1 MTEKSAGLKRDSND
15 AGIRSSSEALTSNE
29 HRVPRITVLAP
40 SPHLAIGVEDNA
52 HSGADVHIHAG
63 GQGYWAA
70 RIANVLGAEVHICS
84 PLGGEVGSAIRGA
97 FEREGLHVHA
107 VHCRQENAAHV
118 ADRRG
123 GNEREIVETR
133 SPLLTRH
140 EVDELFNLA
149 LAVGLDSQVT
159 ILTGPQHSEVLT
171 PDLYRRLAAD
181 LRANGARVVAD
192 LSGDPLHAALR
203 GGLDLLKV
211 AHGEAIDGGYAVNDS
226 LEALT
231 AAVSELRSRGAERVL
246 LTRGGDPTLAMFG
259 DDLVELH
266 PPQFEV
272 VQHMGAGDSMCGAAA
287 VALAS
292 NAEPEIICRLA
303 AAAGA
308 LNVTRHGLGS
318 GRREAIER
326 VAARVRVEPRKR

>member
-1 MTEKSAGLKRDSND
+1 MSKNSIGRKPDSSNG
-15 AGIRSSSEALTSNE
+15 AVSGSPEALTPIE
-29 HRVPRITVLAP
+29 RLVPRIAVLAP
-40 SPHLAIGVEDNA
+40 SPHLAISVEDNA
-52 HSGADVHIHAG
+52 SAGADVHIHAG

-70 RIANVLGAEVHICS
+70 RIANVLDAEVHICC
-84 PLGGEVGSAIRGA
+84 PLGGEVGSAVRGA
-97 FEREGLHVHA
+97 FERQGLRVHA
-107 VHCRQENAAHV
+107 VDSRQENAAQV

-123 GNEREIVETR
+123 GEEREIVETE

-149 LAVGLDSQVT
+149 LAVGLDAHVT

-181 LRANGARVVAD
+181 LRANGAQVVAD
-192 LSGDPLHAALR
+192 LSGDPLDAALR
-203 GGLDLLKV
+203 GGVDLLKV
-211 AHGEAIDGGYAVNDS
+211 AHNEAVDGGYASNDS
-226 LEALT
+226 LQELT
-231 AAVSELRSRGAERVL
+231 AALFQLRARGAEHVL
-246 LTRGGDPTLAMFG
+246 LTRGSEPTLALFG
-259 DDLVELH
+259 KEPVELH
-266 PPQFEV
+266 PPRFEV

-292 NAEPEIICRLA
+292 NADSETICRLA

-308 LNVTRHGLGS
+308 LNVTRRGLGS

-326 VAARVRVEPRKR
+326 VAARVRVESSKQ

>member
-1 MTEKSAGLKRDSND
+1 MRKRNPGRKRDSSYV
-15 AGIRSSSEALTSNE
+15 GVTGSPEALTSTE
-29 HRVPRITVLAP
+29 RRLPRIAVLAP
-40 SPHLAIGVEDNA
+40 SPHLTISVEDNA
-52 HSGADVHIHAG
+52 NTGADVHIHAG

-70 RIANVLGAEVHICS
+70 RIANVLHAEVHICS
-84 PLGGEVGSAIRGA
+84 PLGGEVGSAIRA
-97 FEREGLHVHA
+97 VFEREGLHVHA
-107 VHCRQENAAHV
+107 VYSRQENAAHV

-123 GNEREIVETR
+123 GDQREIVETK

-149 LAVGLDSQVT
+149 LAIGLDCQTT

-192 LSGDPLHAALR
+192 LAGDPLDAALR

-211 AHGEAIDGGYAVNDS
+211 AHGEAIDGGYATDDS
-226 LEALT
+226 LQALT
-231 AAVSELRSRGAERVL
+231 AAVFELRACGAERVL
-246 LTRGGDPTLAMFG
+246 LTRGSDPTLALFG

-266 PPQFEV
+266 PPRFEV

-292 NAEPEIICRLA
+292 NADPEMICRLA

-326 VAARVRVEPRKR
+326 VAARVRVEPAKQ

>member
-1 MTEKSAGLKRDSND
+1 MTTKSAGREPESGYADVSDSD
-15 AGIRSSSEALTSNE
+15 ALPSTERL
-29 HRVPRITVLAP
+29 VPRIAVLAP
-40 SPHLAIGVEDNA
+40 SPHLAISIEDNA
-52 HSGADVHIHAG
+52 SAGADVHIHAG
-63 GQGYWAA
+63 GQGFWAA
-70 RIANVLGAEVHICS
+70 RIANALGAEVHICS

-97 FEREGLHVHA
+97 FERQGLHVHA
-107 VHCRQENAAHV
+107 VDSRHENAAHV

-123 GNEREIVETR
+123 GEERGIVETD
-133 SPLLTRH
+133 SPLLNRH

-149 LAVGLDSQVT
+149 LAVGLDSHVT
-159 ILTGPQHSEVLT
+159 ILTGTQHSEVLT

-192 LSGDPLHAALR
+192 LSGEPLNAALQ

-211 AHGEAIDGGYAVNDS
+211 AHDEAVDGGYATDDS
-226 LEALT
+226 LQALT
-231 AAVSELRSRGAERVL
+231 AAVHQLRAHGAQRVL
-246 LTRGGDPTLAMFG
+246 LTRGSDPTLALFG

-292 NAEPEIICRLA
+292 EAEPETICRLA

-326 VAARVRVEPRKR
+326 VAARVRVEPSRQ

>member
-1 MTEKSAGLKRDSND
+1 MNADDSGRAHSTEAP
-15 AGIRSSSEALTSNE
+15 APNE
-29 HRVPRITVLAP
+29 PLVSRIAVLAP
-40 SPHLAIGVEDNA
+40 SPHLAISIENNA
-52 HSGADVHIHAG
+52 NTGADLHIHAG

-70 RIANVLGAEVHICS
+70 RIANALGAEVHICA

-97 FEREGLHVHA
+97 LERQGLRVHA
-107 VHCRQENAAHV
+107 VDSRHENAAHV
-118 ADRRG
+118 SDRRG
-123 GNEREIVETR
+123 GEAREIVETE
-133 SPLLTRH
+133 SPLLNRH

-149 LAVGLDSQVT
+149 LAVGLDAHVT
-159 ILTGPQHSEVLT
+159 ILTGSQHSEVLT

-181 LRANGARVVAD
+181 LRANGAHVIAD
-192 LSGDPLHAALR
+192 LSGKPLDAALR

-211 AHGEAIDGGYAVNDS
+211 AHDEAVEGGYATDDS
-226 LEALT
+226 LQSLT
-231 AAVSELRSRGAERVL
+231 AAVHQLRARGAERVL
-246 LTRGGDPTLAMFG
+246 LTRGSDPTLALFG

-266 PPQFEV
+266 PPRFEV

-292 NAEPEIICRLA
+292 NADPETICRLA

-326 VAARVRVEPRKR
+326 VAAKVRVEPGRK